1 MLNVAVVVIMLQDL
15 RLLYPRCLLLH
26 SQQKWPEFVQ
36 CAEQVLFGHFN
47 VIFKEAHLNG
57 KWSKQISCNKVQ
69 SLLTVWPLSTLPA
82 VDILIK
88 VL

>member
-1 MLNVAVVVIMLQDL
+1 MFQDL

-47 VIFKEAHLNG
+47 IIFKEPHLNG
-57 KWSKQISCNKVQ
+57 NEKLIDYIRAIIPIC
-69 SLLTVWPLSTLPA
+69 TLIT
-82 VDILIK
+82 DTQTNRHF
-88 VL
+88 